1 MHPFKEITDELCRQ
15 GFERDYKQCR
25 ERVKALK
32 KRYKETVDRPRR
44 SGVSVDDDND
54 LEDVDVQFWWFAEIH
69 RLMGVRAAVNPP
81 EVLDTSDCAGT
92 EEEQGAGGQSEEQP
106 DPSGLQTEEQPGP
119 SRLQTE
125 KQEGSSGRREEQQS
139 PTPTV
144 QSEEQQDPSAQ
155 SGEQLGPSR
164 ASSRE
169 QSGSAGPQAKKRKL
183 TKMDKMEKSNKELV
197 DVLLQAQE
205 ESQRGFMELEKKRM
219 EWHAEQARREDQ
231 KEVQFM
237 AFVRDVL
244 AMFVPPQPMPYYPPT
259 MQSAYLIPSVP
270 PANPP
275 FIPVQ
280 PPNPQDEEEE
290 EESGHEQDS

>member
-1 MHPFKEITDELCRQ
+1 M
-15 GFERDYKQCR
+15 
-25 ERVKALK
+25 
-32 KRYKETVDRPRR
+32 
-44 SGVSVDDDND
+44 
-54 LEDVDVQFWWFAEIH
+54 
-69 RLMGVRAAVNPP
+69 
-81 EVLDTSDCAGT
+81 
-92 EEEQGAGGQSEEQP
+92 
-106 DPSGLQTEEQPGP
+106 
-119 SRLQTE
+119 
-125 KQEGSSGRREEQQS
+125 
-139 PTPTV
+139 
-144 QSEEQQDPSAQ
+144 QSEEQQEPSAQ

-244 AMFVPPQPMPYYPPT
+244 AMFVPPQPMPYYPPFEFKAVVQNT
-259 MQSAYLIPSVP
+259 TCCYQSWNVCHFAVIPLQQRP
-270 PANPP
+270 PP
-275 FIPVQ
+275 
-280 PPNPQDEEEE
+280 
-290 EESGHEQDS
+290 SL